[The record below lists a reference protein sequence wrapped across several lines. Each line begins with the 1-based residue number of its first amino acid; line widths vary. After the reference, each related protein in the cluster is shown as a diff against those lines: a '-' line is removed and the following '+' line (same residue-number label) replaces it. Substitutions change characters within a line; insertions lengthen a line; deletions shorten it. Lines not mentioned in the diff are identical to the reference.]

1 MWFRKRQF
9 RVRQNNSRCG
19 SCSGRLK
26 EVKTPNLEAN
36 KHPTTRAGSST
47 QKFRGSPCAPSA
59 SGDAPTSQDASP
71 RRCTRQNPSS
81 NPGPCWGLAPAQR
94 EASAAWMPAAVC
106 ACASTSPQRLAPAP
120 PRGQPQFSFHFLS
133 PHITSSCG
141 RGVLLPGSSVR
152 HWESRHV
159 PSGSGAPRG
168 PCLLLTLWGQG
179 RLLADQSR
187 GACRLQ
193 TWNARS
199 ASLPPARRGRPAT
212 PGRRSWQG
220 RRSGTS
226 CVVEGPARS
235 WRAFADAGRVETGRR
250 GVPARGGGRLPAR
263 EAAWAPLGLRV
274 RRDLP
279 LVAGRGGNARGGA
292 DSISA
297 WGGNWTLRSGPQG
310 RRRRREQV
318 RPPLVDARPG
328 GRGRCGPFGAEL
340 PGVAARVVE
349 VYAVREL
356 AVVAFC
362 FVLLEN

>member
-36 KHPTTRAGSST
+36 KHPKTRAGPST
-47 QKFRGSPCAPSA
+47 QEFRGSPCAPSA

-94 EASAAWMPAAVC
+94 REASAAWTPAAIC
-106 ACASTSPQRLAPAP
+106 ACASASPQRLAPAP

-159 PSGSGAPRG
+159 PSGSGAPRS

-179 RLLADQSR
+179 RLLADQRR

-193 TWNARS
+193 TWNAQS
-199 ASLPPARRGRPAT
+199 ASLPPARRGRPGGA
-212 PGRRSWQG
+212 PDRGG
-220 RRSGTS
+220 
-226 CVVEGPARS
+226 E
-235 WRAFADAGRVETGRR
+235 AGRAATWR
-250 GVPARGGGRLPAR
+250 VPRAADEPLLTRAAWKPGGGESQPGAADGSPAR

-279 LVAGRGGNARGGA
+279 LVAGRGGSARGGA

-297 WGGNWTLRSGPQG
+297 WGGNWTLRSGLPG

-318 RPPLVDARPG
+318 RPPVVDTRPG
-328 GRGRCGPFGAEL
+328 GRGRCGSFGAEL
-340 PGVAARVVE
+340 RGVAARVVE